1 MLKKLEPMTVL
12 FGPMTVFQKYCHFR
26 CTLVFLEQNSFLC
39 LKNLWK
45 KVFWA
50 FFDKKIDQIWAND
63 GISKIGRKLMTVFQ
77 NTVNSNVPSCF
88 CSNDPKTKPMWYMQ
102 WRYFQNVWRYIWEL
116 ALKTFNV
123 PSRKKILSKFGIFC
137 KYCRSEKCCLFW
149 CAGLTAFCE
158 WHFPLEKPMFL
169 HIFIVID
176 GISSVND
183 GNQILSWGS
192 GSGSIRDLFEGRAGS
207 FRDPKPPQPKE
218 NRSPAADTVIN
229 FQAPKFPGAKISETP
244 LPSFWFWRTWATA

>member
-1 MLKKLEPMTVL
+1 MLKTCEPMTVF

-123 PSRKKILSKFGIFC
+123 PSRKK
-137 KYCRSEKCCLFW
+137 KYCQNLVFFANTVVRKNAVFFDVLDWRHFASDIFLWKNQCFYKLLLS
-149 CAGLTAFCE
+149 LTVYRQSMTVTKYCHEDKGARGPRGIRLGFVRG
-158 WHFPLEKPMFL
+158 PL
-169 HIFIVID
+169 
-176 GISSVND
+176 GIRLRVV
-183 GNQILSWGS
+183 
-192 GSGSIRDLFEGRAGS
+192 RGS
-207 FRDPKPPQPKE
+207 FRI
-218 NRSPAADTVIN
+218 RSGSQTVAA
-229 FQAPKFPGAKISETP
+229 KK
-244 LPSFWFWRTWATA
+244 